1 MKFEPSPQQA
11 ILRGC
16 LQGPALS
23 RVPTTPWSA
32 ASSVG
37 AGESGC
43 QSLLATSHGHSGT
56 CKLPEPLPQP
66 HRDQPPQRWRV
77 WPGRGPGGRWC
88 WPGGSPPWK
97 WPCWSGERDVL
108 IKGSNPTPSKTAPA
122 HQALIPS
129 CNRFCQ
135 ALQWRK
141 VARAESLGPKCSY
154 PLGEVKGSNAQWP
167 EAAEH
172 GEDSESQVVPG
183 GQREKVVF
191 TLALCRGCITLQN
204 MSGVC
209 DQAQDYPVALM
220 WGNRPSLLLSMGV

>member
-1 MKFEPSPQQA
+1 M
-11 ILRGC
+11 
-16 LQGPALS
+16 
-23 RVPTTPWSA
+23 
-32 ASSVG
+32 
-37 AGESGC
+37 
-43 QSLLATSHGHSGT
+43 
-56 CKLPEPLPQP
+56 
-66 HRDQPPQRWRV
+66 
-77 WPGRGPGGRWC
+77 
-88 WPGGSPPWK
+88 
-97 WPCWSGERDVL
+97 L
-108 IKGSNPTPSKTAPA
+108 IKGSNPIPSKTAPA

-154 PLGEVKGSNAQWP
+154 PLGEVKGSDAQWP

-220 WGNRPSLLLSMGV
+220 WGNRLSLLLSMGV